1 MAADHAPAA
10 PDEFPLGSAERMD
23 LGVGRIACDQGGQGD
38 RRASQIPL
46 SSPRQIGDA

>member
-23 LGVGRIACDQGGQGD
+23 LGVGRIAGGQGD